1 MEFEEFAQKI
11 ARAAEHKSGGR
22 ARIHEVLKT
31 NGVKRTGLMITGQG
45 TCISP
50 VVYLEKYYEDFCA
63 GKDFDRA
70 VSDIIEDCRHGEK
83 AEIDINDFLDWGR
96 ARGRVLVKLVNYNA
110 NRELLKA
117 VPHRRFLDLAEVYY
131 AVMDIGGG
139 QGMGS
144 ILICNMHLEM
154 WGIGKAELAETAY
167 ANYRRHLPVEIKS
180 MSQIAAELTGSS
192 LPGECI
198 PDMQEMYVVT
208 NSWKQNGAAVML
220 FPEML
225 QEAADRLSGD
235 MYILPSSV
243 HEVILLSANMGEE
256 EGLKEIVKEVNRTQ
270 IAPEEKLSDCVYRY
284 YSAVERVEFA

>member
-11 ARAAEHKSGGR
+11 ARAAEQKSGGR

-31 NGVKRTGLMITGQG
+31 NGVKRKGLMLTGRG

-50 VVYLEKYYEDFCA
+50 VVYLEKYYGDFCA

-83 AEIDINDFLDWGR
+83 AEIDINGFLDWGR

-131 AVMDIGGG
+131 TVMDIGGG

-144 ILICNMHLEM
+144 ILICSTHLEM
-154 WGIGKAELAETAY
+154 WGIGKEELAETAY
-167 ANYRRHLPVEIKS
+167 ANYRSCLPAEIKS
-180 MSQIAAELTGSS
+180 LAQITAELTGSD
-192 LPGECI
+192 LLGECI
-198 PDMQEMYVVT
+198 PDMQEMYGVT
-208 NSWKQNGAAVML
+208 NRWKQNGAAVML

-235 MYILPSSV
+235 LYILPSSV

-256 EGLKEIVKEVNRTQ
+256 EGLKDIVEEVNRTQ
-270 IAPEEKLSDCVYRY
+270 VAPEEKLSDSVYRY
-284 YSAVERVEFA
+284 YSADGRVEFA